1 MSESLEE
8 FYTNLLG
15 ISGPWEVASI
25 QRDSRSKEVTVIVEY
40 TEKEPYLCPECGRT
54 AKLHDHRK
62 RRWRHLDSCNHKTLI
77 EAEVP
82 RVVCEEHGVKQVP
95 VNWAEKHSRF
105 THEFERA
112 VLLWLKEDSISTV
125 AENFS
130 LSWDQ
135 VDRIMNRAV
144 QRGLKRRKKSSPKH
158 IGIDETAFQKRHEY
172 VTVILDKDTDTVID
186 ILDDRKAKTLNK
198 WFTEQEKS
206 DFSRLESITM
216 DMWDPFINAVKANFE
231 NAEKL
236 IAFDRFHVA
245 GHFSKA
251 VNKVRGTEHR
261 ELAGASPLARSKY
274 QWLKNSQNIDNRS
287 KRRKEFMNLTR
298 LNLKTARAWRIK
310 EAAAMLWNFKYMAV
324 AEKHWKGLLGWISR
338 CRLKP
343 MIAVGKMIR
352 RFLWGILN
360 AIRNK
365 VNNSMLEAKNG
376 RIQRIK
382 KIACGF
388 RNRKRFK
395 TAILFHLGGL
405 DLMPSPTK

>member
-40 TEKEPYLCPECGRT
+40 SEKEPYLCPECGRT

-82 RVVCEEHGVKQVP
+82 RVACEEHGVKQVP

-112 VLLWLKEDSISTV
+112 VLLWLTEDSISTV

-144 QRGLKRRKKSSPKH
+144 QRGLRRRKKSTPEH

-198 WFTEQEKS
+198 WFTEQEKC
-206 DFSRLESITM
+206 
-216 DMWDPFINAVKANFE
+216 
-231 NAEKL
+231 
-236 IAFDRFHVA
+236 
-245 GHFSKA
+245 
-251 VNKVRGTEHR
+251 
-261 ELAGASPLARSKY
+261 
-274 QWLKNSQNIDNRS
+274 
-287 KRRKEFMNLTR
+287 
-298 LNLKTARAWRIK
+298 
-310 EAAAMLWNFKYMAV
+310 
-324 AEKHWKGLLGWISR
+324 LGS
-338 CRLKP
+338 
-343 MIAVGKMIR
+343 A
-352 RFLWGILN
+352 
-360 AIRNK
+360 
-365 VNNSMLEAKNG
+365 
-376 RIQRIK
+376 
-382 KIACGF
+382 
-388 RNRKRFK
+388 
-395 TAILFHLGGL
+395 
-405 DLMPSPTK
+405 

>member
-15 ISGPWEVASI
+15 ISGPWEVGSI

-144 QRGLKRRKKSSPKH
+144 QRGLRRRKKSTPEH
-158 IGIDETAFQKRHEY
+158 IGIEETAFQKRHEY

-324 AEKHWKGLLGWISR
+324 AEKHWKRLLGWISR

-365 VNNSMLEAKNG
+365 VNNSMLEAKNA